1 MNRRT
6 LVQLLGYSA
15 ATISGGPLR
24 AYARDRVIVAGAGII
39 GASIAYHLAKRGAQ
53 VTVLEKEHPAAGT
66 TKNSFAWL
74 NAFEKSPRSY
84 YELNLAGIAGWRR
97 LELELGAAAL
107 PIQWGGGVQWC
118 KPEHGL
124 GEKMKQ
130 HVRER
135 QEWGYPIRL
144 IDQEELQRLLPTV
157 TPGEMGAA
165 NFADQE
171 GTVDPVVAA
180 KALVAAAQALGAK
193 VVYPCELKDLTF
205 ASGRVR
211 SLMTTQGTMEAD
223 YVVLAM
229 GNGTSE
235 LAAKA
240 GLHVPLIESKGILAH
255 TTPQPELLKRVI
267 MPPGADVKQNK
278 DGRIVTGANFGDTG
292 AAKPTAEL
300 GAQYIDAAAKY
311 LPRLK
316 GAKLDYMTLGYRVM
330 PKDGHPIIGR
340 SLQFPNCYVAA
351 MHSGMT
357 CAPIVGQLAS
367 LEILDHVDVDMLEP
381 YRPARFGPI
390 SNSQ

>member
-1 MNRRT
+1 MNRRR

-15 ATISGGPLR
+15 AALSGRPLR
-24 AYARDRVIVAGAGII
+24 AFGQDHVVVAGAGII
-39 GASIAYHLAKRGAQ
+39 GASIAYHLAKRGAR
-53 VTVLEKEHPAAGT
+53 VTLLEKEHPAAGT

-97 LELELGAAAL
+97 LELELGAEAL
-107 PIQWGGGVQWC
+107 PLQWGGGLQWC
-118 KPEHGL
+118 KPEREL
-124 GEKMKQ
+124 TERMKH

-135 QEWGYPIRL
+135 QAWGYPIRL
-144 IDQEELQRLLPTV
+144 IDAEEMRRLLPEV
-157 TPGEMGAA
+157 TAGEFGAA

-180 KALVAAAQALGAK
+180 KALVGAAQKLGAK
-193 VVYPCELKDLTF
+193 VVYPCEVKDLSM
-205 ASGRVR
+205 ANGRVKAA
-211 SLMTTQGTMEAD
+211 LTTQGMMEAD
-223 YVVLAM
+223 YFVLAM

-255 TTPQPELLKRVI
+255 TVPQPELLKRVI

-292 AAKPTAEL
+292 DAKPTAEL
-300 GAQYIDAAAKY
+300 GAQYVEAAAKY
-311 LPRLK
+311 LPHLK
-316 GAKLDYMTLGYRVM
+316 NAKLDYMTLGYRVM

-340 SLQFPNCYVAA
+340 SLTFPNCYAAA

-367 LEILDHVDVDMLEP
+367 LEILDQVDVDLLEP
-381 YRPARFGPI
+381 FRAGRF
-390 SNSQ
+390 S